1 MNKKLL
7 FLSFFI
13 SNIIY
18 AQSSPQDCKE
28 IISDSERLACYDSFF
43 AKVKPNVIVED
54 DAKSEVKI
62 KKDKQTLSL
71 DERAKLEKDK
81 QNNKS
86 DEVTFGLSYKQLK
99 KEKLIP
105 EKEER
110 IFTYVSEVTKNK
122 LTRKILFRLENGHI
136 WESESSLS
144 PGKERQFREGAPIE
158 LELSRMGGFWMINRS
173 SNIRIK
179 VIRKS

>member
-28 IISDSERLACYDSFF
+28 IISDSDRLACYDSFF

-54 DAKSEVKI
+54 VAKSEVKI
-62 KKDKQTLSL
+62 
-71 DERAKLEKDK
+71 
-81 QNNKS
+81 
-86 DEVTFGLSYKQLK
+86 K

-110 IFTYVSEVTKNK
+110 IFTYVSEATKNK

-144 PGKERQFREGAPIE
+144 PSKERQFREGAPIE